1 MLRTLLVL
9 ALALLFFNGCAT
21 SRTDDPRR
29 LVIVT
34 VADNNTGGMPPRGY
48 HQPGYRI
55 SDGAASALAGLERD
69 YRLTPVDGWPI
80 ELLNVYC
87 AVMAIDPTR
96 GVDETLARISA
107 DPR

>member
-1 MLRTLLVL
+1 MLRTMTVL
-9 ALALLFFNGCAT
+9 ALALLFLNGCAT
-21 SRTDDPRR
+21 SRTTNDPRR

-34 VADNNTGGMPPRGY
+34 VADEVTGGMPPRGY

-80 ELLNVYC
+80 DLLKV
-87 AVMAIDPTR
+87 
-96 GVDETLARISA
+96 
-107 DPR
+107 